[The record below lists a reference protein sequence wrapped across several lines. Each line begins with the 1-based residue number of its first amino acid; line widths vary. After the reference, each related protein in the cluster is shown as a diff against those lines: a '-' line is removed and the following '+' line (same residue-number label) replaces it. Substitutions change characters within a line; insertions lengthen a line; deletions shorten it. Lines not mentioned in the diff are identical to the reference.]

1 MSGNSV
7 GLYGSTS
14 TANVAG
20 GNVTSLYQQTQAVE
34 VDNGYNNADVQA
46 FLEQYTG
53 NIQCGNIDVLQTA
66 TINAVFTDN
75 LFYANGTPYPLDQY
89 GNANVAAFLPTYTGN
104 LAGGNLTLTTALS
117 VGQDIVATG
126 NITTGQNLTT
136 GGNIQAAGN
145 IRTTGAAGNITGA
158 QYIVA
163 GFFVGDGS
171 QLSNISGSYGNANV
185 ADYLASGTNTA
196 NIVTTGNISG
206 TYILGNGSQLTGLP
220 ATYSDANVTTLL
232 ANFGSNSI
240 STTGNITAGLFTG
253 SGAGLS
259 AIAGANVTGQVAN
272 ALVAGT
278 VYTAA
283 QPNITSVG
291 TLSTLSVAGNIS
303 ANNISSTGNV
313 TVGGTLHSDD
323 ITSVGDVTV
332 FGNQVITGNLTVQ
345 GNTTTINSN
354 VITTNDKTITVA
366 NNQSTGANVN
376 GAGIEAGNPAIATW
390 LYNDPTTSW
399 QSNIS
404 VTPSAN
410 LTQDLGTNTNRWATM
425 YAGDANISANVTAV
439 GNISGNYIL
448 GNGSQLTGLPEVYG
462 NANVESLLANYTA
475 NINTTGMVEVN
486 NTVDPI
492 AVTITGRTDHYG
504 DVNIFAAGLSV
515 GGIVTADGSGYFAGS
530 GSNLTNLPGAN
541 VTGTVAS
548 ATQANT
554 ANVANAVAGG
564 NVSGQV
570 ANALVAGTVYTNAQ
584 PNITS
589 VGTLSSLSVT
599 GNITSSA
606 NIAGS
611 FFIGN
616 GSQLTGLP
624 EGYSNANVTTLLAAF
639 GSNTIVTTGN
649 ISAGNFTGNAAGLSN
664 ITGANVVGA
673 VANATFATTAAS
685 AATANTV
692 TDAAQA
698 NITSVGTLTSLA
710 VTGNITSSANIA
722 GSFFIG
728 NGSQLTGLPA
738 TYGNANVANFLA
750 NFGSN
755 NINTT
760 GIIATLGSVVAANII
775 ANNISGTIS
784 TATQPNITSVGTLS
798 SLTVSGN
805 IGTGGINTDNYRYA
819 NGTPISFGGTYGD
832 SNVTTLL
839 ASLGSNTISSTAN
852 ITTTANVSGAYVIGN
867 GSTLSSITGANVV
880 GAVANATYATSAGT
894 ADSATTATTVTGNA
908 QANITSLGTLT
919 GLSVT
924 GNTSTGGILT
934 DNYYYANGTPIS
946 FGGSYGNAEVSAYL
960 ASGTNTANIV
970 STGNIS
976 GGNLLGV
983 GSGITGINA
992 FGNIVIAG
1000 QTTVSA
1006 DNTTDSLTLVAG
1018 TNITLTTDAAN
1029 NTITITST
1037 AAGGGETLSPFLLM
1051 GG

>member
-692 TDAAQA
+692 TDAAQPA
-698 NITSVGTLTSLA
+698 ITSVGTLTSLA